1 MIRRPPRSTRTYT
14 LFPYPTLF
22 LSPRAPLRA
31 AFDAWLRLLAGLSRA
46 PPQRAQDQAL
56 PCVADRRTR
65 ARPAQPRLIVMP
77 AEAGISFNRKT
88 PAFAGVTNRLSPPHG
103 HRSDRPS
110 PRKSEERRVGN
121 KCVRT
126 CKSRWQ

>member
-77 AEAGISFNRKT
+77 AEAGISR
-88 PAFAGVTNRLSPPHG
+88 
-103 HRSDRPS
+103 
-110 PRKSEERRVGN
+110 SEERRVG
-121 KCVRT
+121 KECVST
-126 CKSRWQ
+126 CRSRWSPYH

>member
-65 ARPAQPRLIVMP
+65 ARPD
-77 AEAGISFNRKT
+77 RKSTRRT
-88 PAFAGVTNRLSPPHG
+88 PVTNAHLVCRLLLDKKQSKPTTDVRQ
-103 HRSDRPS
+103 RSLQNTRHTYITLIS
-110 PRKSEERRVGN
+110 SIYNTN
-121 KCVRT
+121 K
-126 CKSRWQ
+126 